1 MRQLVGFGLNDDG
14 GTVLLEVHEAASV
27 TGPVSRDL
35 CGARWPNKP
44 GKPFQTP
51 CNVEPARSRRP
62 GGGLAR
68 SHLTAAA
75 GIEPVVASAA
85 GIALA
90 GLAFYP
96 RSVR

>member
-1 MRQLVGFGLNDDG
+1 MRQLVGFGPNDD
-14 GTVLLEVHEAASV
+14 
-27 TGPVSRDL
+27 
-35 CGARWPNKP
+35 
-44 GKPFQTP
+44 
-51 CNVEPARSRRP
+51 
-62 GGGLAR
+62 GGLAR